1 MVTFIVIC
9 ILLMVWAAIIGPFIK
24 LLRVSRSWRKAAE
37 EQTRARRR
45 QQQRQQQPP
54 RPKKKIDPG
63 VGEYVEFTE
72 TTSTRSTTSAD
83 GTPRTTTETESQI
96 TDITWEDLP

>member
-1 MVTFIVIC
+1 
-9 ILLMVWAAIIGPFIK
+9 MVWVMIIGPFIK
-24 LLRVSRSWRKAAE
+24 LIRMSRSWTKAADMHR
-37 EQTRARRR
+37 RARQ

-54 RPKKKIDPG
+54 RPKKKIDPT

-72 TTSTRSTTSAD
+72 TTVTRTTTD
-83 GTPRTTTETESQI
+83 GPTTTTTTETESQI